1 MSMSRS
7 FTVYSLSLLLNELNT
22 TGLNGRKVTINLA
35 TECQGLGGGNGDKM
49 GGMETFALFL
59 DRGAPPPP
67 LLSFSVIQLMSRGND
82 TRQPIQLTRRRYEIN
97 VLIDLFMA

>member
-22 TGLNGRKVTINLA
+22 SGLNGRKVTINLA

-59 DRGAPPPP
+59 DRPPP

>member
-59 DRGAPPPP
+59 DRPPPP
-67 LLSFSVIQLMSRGND
+67 PPALLFSYTTHVTGQ
-82 TRQPIQLTRRRYEIN
+82 
-97 VLIDLFMA
+97 

>member
-22 TGLNGRKVTINLA
+22 SGLNGRKVTINLA

-49 GGMETFALFL
+49 GGMETFALLL
-59 DRGAPPPP
+59 DRPPPP
-67 LLSFSVIQLMSRGND
+67 PCSPFQLYNSCHGAMILDSLSNSLVEGMK
-82 TRQPIQLTRRRYEIN
+82 
-97 VLIDLFMA
+97 